1 MVLTV
6 RMDTEGLQWQPGRE
20 RNNYARLPSREGVCL
35 GWRA

>member
-6 RMDTEGLQWQPGRE
+6 RVGTEGQQWE
-20 RNNYARLPSREGVCL
+20 RNIYARLPREGVCL

>member
-6 RMDTEGLQWQPGRE
+6 RMGTEGQQWE
-20 RNNYARLPSREGVCL
+20 RKIYARLPPREGVCL